1 MAWVGWQYG
10 NRPMEEIPLASLM
23 RSKRADIPEA
33 RLEVGG
39 KGAERVLKT
48 AISSGR
54 VNKVEYYNG
63 AKLAAAADTAPFTA
77 PLMLFDGENKLWA
90 RVFYNGS
97 HTVDTPV
104 VSVHSQ
110 SRITPGWEAM
120 LRGEPG
126 LPHSI
131 SGAGNSFRF
140 VGEGEYLVS
149 KKSRGTSC

>member
-1 MAWVGWQYG
+1 MGGLAHG

-23 RSKRADIPEA
+23 RPKRADIPEA

-39 KGAERVLKT
+39 KGPERVLKT

-63 AKLAAAADTAPFTA
+63 AAGRRRGCDPFTA

-104 VSVHSQ
+104 VPVHSQ
-110 SRITPGWEAM
+110 SRITPGWEAIFARGTRNAPLHQQRRKRLS
-120 LRGEPG
+120 LRGEG
-126 LPHSI
+126 
-131 SGAGNSFRF
+131 
-140 VGEGEYLVS
+140 
-149 KKSRGTSC
+149 GTWSTKNQG